1 MKALRRLSRLL
12 HISLVLGRY
21 RLDEIVTAT
30 HLFRPARLLSRLA
43 PGRRAQAE
51 RPRGERLRR
60 ALEELG
66 PVFVKFGQILSTR
79 RDLIPPDIA
88 DELALL
94 QDHVP
99 PFPSRDAQAIIEAEL
114 GAPVTQVFQSFD
126 SEPLASASIAQVHAA
141 VLHDGRQ
148 VVVKVVRPDI
158 APQLRRDLDLLNSIA
173 QLAERYWEEGHRVR
187 PTAVVKEFET
197 VIFDELDMQREAA
210 NASLLRRNFAG
221 SPDVYI
227 PEVFWNYCR
236 ERVLVMERV
245 HGIPVKDVAQL
256 KARGF
261 NLERLAKRGVRLFYT
276 QVFRDNLFHA
286 DMHPGNILVAE
297 DNPDDPSF
305 IALDFGIVCSLTP
318 RDLHYIGENF
328 LAIFNREYRR
338 VAELHVEAGWV
349 PVDTRIDEMEAAVRT
364 VCEANF
370 TRPLNEISFGHLLGK
385 LFQVARR
392 FKLNIQPQLIML
404 QKTLLNIEGLGRDL
418 YPELDI
424 WAVAKPELEA
434 IMRQQY
440 NFQHTASTLLRQLPG
455 LLEKTPEMPQ
465 LLHRYLRLATQGEL
479 PTHIDPASL
488 KLWSEE
494 QQRGRHQ
501 LAQSILAGALF
512 IAAVLAFPTL
522 PEAGLSALLQQA
534 HWWQHP
540 QLWLSAL
547 CAAAGLRFA
556 WKAR

>member
-1 MKALRRLSRLL
+1 MKPLRRLRHLI
-12 HISLVLGRY
+12 HIGLVLLRY
-21 RLDEIVTAT
+21 RLDEIVTAVQ
-30 HLFRPARLLSRLA
+30 LFRSAKLMVNLV
-43 PGRRAQAE
+43 PGRQQHSDS
-51 RPRGERLRR
+51 PRGMRIRL

-66 PVFVKFGQILSTR
+66 PVFVKFGQVLSTR

-94 QDHVP
+94 QDQVP
-99 PFPSRDAQAIIEAEL
+99 PFSGEQAREIIEREL
-114 GAPVTQVFQSFD
+114 GAPVSELFRSFD
-126 SEPLASASIAQVHAA
+126 ATPLASASIAQVHAA
-141 VLHDGRQ
+141 ELPDGRE

-158 APQLRRDLDLLNSIA
+158 AQQLQRDLDLINAIA
-173 QLAERYWEEGHRVR
+173 SVAERYWEEGHRVR

-221 SPDVYI
+221 STDVYI
-227 PEVFWNYCR
+227 PEIHWNYCG

-245 HGIPVKDVAQL
+245 HGIPVKDTARL
-256 KARGF
+256 KAEGF

-276 QVFRDNLFHA
+276 MVFRDNLFHA
-286 DMHPGNILVAE
+286 DMHPGNILVNP

-318 RDLHYIGENF
+318 TDLHYIGENF
-328 LAIFNREYRR
+328 LAIFNQEYRR

-349 PVDTRIDEMEAAVRT
+349 PAETRIDEMEAAVRT

-392 FKLNIQPQLIML
+392 FKLSIQPQLIML

-418 YPELDI
+418 HPQLDI

-440 NFQHTASTLLRQLPG
+440 SLPQVAEGLLRRLPDV
-455 LLEKTPEMPQ
+455 LEKTPEMPT
-465 LLHRYLRLATQGEL
+465 LVHRYLKQAAHGEL
-479 PTHIDPASL
+479 RTQIDPNSL
-488 KLWSEE
+488 QQWSEQQE
-494 QQRGRHQ
+494 QRQHSQNR
-501 LAQSILAGALF
+501 SIISAGAL
-512 IAAVLAFPTL
+512 IAA
-522 PEAGLSALLQQA
+522 ALLFPAQEQL
-534 HWWQHP
+534 HWQSVN
-540 QLWLSAL
+540 LWLSIGFIVLAL
-547 CAAAGLRFA
+547 RLFKR
-556 WKAR
+556 R

>member
-1 MKALRRLSRLL
+1 MKALRRLHHLI
-12 HISLVLGRY
+12 HIALVLLRF
-21 RLDEIVTAT
+21 RLDETITA
-30 HLFRPARLLSRLA
+30 LKLYRPLQFIIAWV
-43 PGRRAQAE
+43 PGRHRHE
-51 RPRGERLRR
+51 HCSRGERIRL
-60 ALEELG
+60 ALETLG

-79 RDLIPPDIA
+79 RDLLPTDIA

-94 QDHVP
+94 QDRVP
-99 PFPSRDAQAIIEAEL
+99 PFDSQLARDIIEREL
-114 GAPVTQVFQSFD
+114 QAPISDVFQSFD
-126 SEPLASASIAQVHAA
+126 NTPLASASIAQVHAA
-141 VLHDGRQ
+141 VLSDGRE

-158 APQLRRDLDLLNSIA
+158 EQQLERDLDLIKTLTSMV
-173 QLAERYWEEGHRVR
+173 EHVWDEGERVR
-187 PTAVVKEFET
+187 PSAVVKEFET

-227 PEVFWNYCR
+227 PEIYWNLCR
-236 ERVLVMERV
+236 ERILVMERV
-245 HGIPVKDVAQL
+245 KGIPVKEVARL
-256 KARGF
+256 KELGY

-297 DNPDDPSF
+297 DNPEDPSF

-318 RDLHYIGENF
+318 KDLHYIGENF

-349 PVDTRIDEMEAAVRT
+349 PADTRIDEMEAAVRT

-385 LFQVARR
+385 LFQTARR
-392 FKLNIQPQLIML
+392 FKLTIQPQLIML

-434 IMRQQY
+434 ILRRQYSIKQTATSFMR
-440 NFQHTASTLLRQLPG
+440 RLPG
-455 LLEKTPEMPQ
+455 WLEKTPEMPD
-465 LLHRYLRLATQGEL
+465 LVHRYLELAAQGKLFTQGEA
-479 PTHIDPASL
+479 TSQQQHAEQAQRR
-488 KLWSEE
+488 KLVQGVRCS
-494 QQRGRHQ
+494 GF
-501 LAQSILAGALF
+501 I
-512 IAAVLAFPTL
+512 IAAAILFPT
-522 PEAGLSALLQQA
+522 SVNIS
-534 HWWQHP
+534 WQSP
-540 QLWLSAL
+540 QLWLSIS
-547 CAAAGLRFA
+547 CAAIALLCLR
-556 WKAR
+556 KR

>member
-1 MKALRRLSRLL
+1 MKPLRRLRHLI
-12 HISLVLGRY
+12 HIGLVLLRY
-21 RLDEIVTAT
+21 RLDEIVTAVQ
-30 HLFRPARLLSRLA
+30 LFRSAKLMVNLV
-43 PGRRAQAE
+43 PGRQQHSDS
-51 RPRGERLRR
+51 PRGMRIRL

-66 PVFVKFGQILSTR
+66 PVFVKFGQVLSTR

-94 QDHVP
+94 QDQVP
-99 PFPSRDAQAIIEAEL
+99 PFSGEQAREIIEREL
-114 GAPVTQVFQSFD
+114 GAPVSELFRSFD
-126 SEPLASASIAQVHAA
+126 ATPLASASIAQVHAA
-141 VLHDGRQ
+141 ELPDGRE

-158 APQLRRDLDLLNSIA
+158 AQQLQRDLDLINAIA
-173 QLAERYWEEGHRVR
+173 SVAERYWEEGHRVR

-221 SPDVYI
+221 STDVYI
-227 PEVFWNYCR
+227 PEIHWNYCG

-245 HGIPVKDVAQL
+245 HGIPVKDTARL
-256 KARGF
+256 KAEGF

-276 QVFRDNLFHA
+276 MVFRDNLFHA
-286 DMHPGNILVAE
+286 DMHPGNILVNP

-318 RDLHYIGENF
+318 TDLHYIGENF
-328 LAIFNREYRR
+328 LAIFNQEYRR

-349 PVDTRIDEMEAAVRT
+349 PADTRIDEMEAAVRT

-392 FKLNIQPQLIML
+392 FKLSIQPQLIML

-418 YPELDI
+418 HPQLDI

-440 NFQHTASTLLRQLPG
+440 SLPQVAEGLLRRLPDV
-455 LLEKTPEMPQ
+455 LEKTPEMPT
-465 LLHRYLRLATQGEL
+465 LVHRYLKQAAHGEL
-479 PTHIDPASL
+479 RTQIDPNSL
-488 KLWSEE
+488 QQWSEQQE
-494 QQRGRHQ
+494 QRQHSQNR
-501 LAQSILAGALF
+501 SIISAGAL
-512 IAAVLAFPTL
+512 IAA
-522 PEAGLSALLQQA
+522 ALLFPAQEQL
-534 HWWQHP
+534 HWQSVN
-540 QLWLSAL
+540 LWLSIGFTVLAL
-547 CAAAGLRFA
+547 RLFKR
-556 WKAR
+556 R